1 MLLLIVIGGSVQAQ
15 VAARTMSSTEPDTIS
30 PKPTATDGLPSEG
43 SHSVKVSLVRGVLR
57 RLDPVHDELLVRAFG
72 GGDVRIAF
80 DPQTQLLTENAHTR
94 FTSLTL
100 GSVVSI
106 DTVMNGG
113 KLFALSV
120 RAGSSSTTE
129 LNGQVLRYDA
139 PKSQLALRDPI
150 SPEGIS
156 LKITSGTVVVNQ
168 GQATSAQSLSPGTL
182 VKAWFSGPQRA
193 ASRIE
198 ILAEPGNSFTFE
210 GRIVAVDLR
219 SRVLALSNDTDQ
231 SVREL
236 AIDSLDLTSLSL
248 LRQDANVRIQAEFDG
263 DRYKVRTVSLVAVN
277 P

>member
-1 MLLLIVIGGSVQAQ
+1 MLVIVIGGLLQAQ
-15 VAARTMSSTEPDTIS
+15 VAARTMS
-30 PKPTATDGLPSEG
+30 PTGPHNVGPQPAATDGLPSEG
-43 SHSVKVSLVRGVLR
+43 SHSGKVSLVRGVLK

-94 FTSLTL
+94 FTSLPL
-100 GSVVSI
+100 GSVVSV

-113 KLFALSV
+113 KMFALSV
-120 RAGSSSTTE
+120 RAGSFSTTE

-139 PKSQLALRDPI
+139 SKSQLALRDPM

-156 LKITSGTVVVNQ
+156 LKITSSTVVVNH
-168 GQATSAQSLSPGTL
+168 GKATSAQSLFPGTL
-182 VKAWFSGPQRA
+182 VRVWFSGGQRSA
-193 ASRIE
+193 NRVE

-219 SRVLALSNDTDQ
+219 SRVLALSNDSDQ

-236 AIDSLDLTSLSL
+236 AIDSLDATSLSL

-263 DRYKVRTVSLVAVN
+263 DRYKARTVSLVAVN